1 MLNFYTNKVKKSTA
15 EWVYTPASF
24 NASLCTHVMYAFA
37 NLNGNT
43 IGVNDDFADINQGG
57 YSQVVGLKSKNSNLK
72 TMISVG
78 GGGAVGFSSMAS
90 SSANINTFVTSV
102 VAFLKKYKFDG
113 LDVDW
118 EVPLTA
124 EKAAFSNLLTALRQA
139 FGTTYL
145 LSVATASIPPYDD
158 AGNKWNKMTFYK
170 NRLRLCGNQ
179 SESRFFKLDDVRL

>member
-1 MLNFYTNKVKKSTA
+1 M
-15 EWVYTPASF
+15 
-24 NASLCTHVMYAFA
+24 
-37 NLNGNT
+37 
-43 IGVNDDFADINQGG
+43 NDDFADINQGG